1 MGEIDWVVLAFGLV
15 GLMGL
20 VVVLPGVLA
29 WRVGRGRSWGRAA
42 LALLGP
48 GVAGYGLLVLGWVW
62 QYEGRCGGWLGE
74 TTACGWGQ
82 YAVET
87 LFWGAMTL
95 AMPGLLGLVVGGAV
109 LAGRRSWVKR

>member
-1 MGEIDWVVLAFGLV
+1 MRESGLLVLT
-15 GLMGL
+15 L
-20 VVVLPGVLA
+20 VVMKLVAVLPGVLA
-29 WRVGRGRSWGRAA
+29 WRLGGRGWGRGT

-48 GVAGYGLLVLGWVW
+48 GLAGYGLLVLGWVW
-62 QYEGRCGGWLGE
+62 QYEGRCGGWLGHA
-74 TTACGWGQ
+74 TACGWGQ

-109 LAGRRSWVKR
+109 MAGRWISWRG

>member
-1 MGEIDWVVLAFGLV
+1 MGEIGWVVLTF

-29 WRVGRGRSWGRAA
+29 WRVGRGESWRVGRGA

-48 GVAGYGLLVLGWVW
+48 GVAGYGLLVVGWLW
-62 QYEGRCGGWLGE
+62 QYEGQCGGWLGE

-82 YAVET
+82 YAVQT
-87 LFWGAMTL
+87 LIMGALTL
-95 AMPGLLGLVVGGAV
+95 AVPGLLGLMVGGAV
-109 LAGRRSWVKR
+109 LAGWRIRSKG

>member
-1 MGEIDWVVLAFGLV
+1 MGEIAWEVLAFGLV

-109 LAGRRSWVKR
+109 LAGRRSRVKR